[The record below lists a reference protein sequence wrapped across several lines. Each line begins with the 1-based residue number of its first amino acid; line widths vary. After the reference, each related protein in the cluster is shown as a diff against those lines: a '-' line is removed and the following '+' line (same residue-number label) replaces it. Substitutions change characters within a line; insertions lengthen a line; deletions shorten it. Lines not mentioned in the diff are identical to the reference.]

1 MANETEFDPDKLF
14 NDVSKAMQEDD
25 NANALSD
32 LLAQETPDDEE
43 QPDTTETPDEE
54 DGQPDEEVEEED
66 NSPHEEEESDEDDD
80 SNKAGKAAKKDKEPT
95 QEEKEVAELREQL
108 AAAQREAQ
116 ALRSQAGRVPSIQRK
131 MAELDK
137 KLEELRAASPSSQTS
152 TKIMPKVD
160 KLLEGIKETDPAL
173 ADVVAS
179 ALAAAIEGVDEE
191 TRTREVATLTLLRQ
205 QEEADYVEEQKRH
218 LLSMYPN
225 APEVFASPHWAEW
238 KKSQPQHVLELAG
251 SLNADAVAMAFELY
265 KKDMVAKYPQ
275 LAETESAATPK
286 VNTDPEAAK
295 KAEQLEQERL
305 KKKKSA
311 VNLDSSKP
319 SARVQ
324 EPKDPN
330 ALFNKLFAEISAE
343 ISGK

>member
-1 MANETEFDPDKLF
+1 MTDNKEFDANKLF
-14 NDVSKAMQEDD
+14 NDVSKAMQDDD
-25 NANALSD
+25 NANALSE
-32 LLAQETPDDEE
+32 LLAQETPEEE
-43 QPDTTETPDEE
+43 QLEETETPD
-54 DGQPDEEVEEED
+54 PKDEPEEEI
-66 NSPHEEEESDEDDD
+66 EEEENSPLEEEEEPEGSDK
-80 SNKAGKAAKKDKEPT
+80 SKKADKPEGKDKEQTP
-95 QEEKEVAELREQL
+95 EEKQVAELREQL

-152 TKIMPKVD
+152 TKIKPKVD

-173 ADVVAS
+173 AEAI
-179 ALAAAIEGVDEE
+179 AAAMGAAIEGVDEE
-191 TRTREVATLTLLRQ
+191 ARTREVATLTLLRE
-205 QEEADYVEEQKRH
+205 QEQAEYVEEQKRQ

-225 APEVFASPHWAEW
+225 APQVFASPHWAEW

-251 SLNADAVAMAFELY
+251 SNSAEAVAMAFDLY
-265 KKDMVAKYPQ
+265 KKDMMQKYPD
-275 LAETESAATPK
+275 LAKQESVVDTQG
-286 VNTDPEAAK
+286 DPEAIK

-305 KKKKSA
+305 KKKKGA
-311 VNLDSSKP
+311 VNLDSSKT

-330 ALFNKLFAEISAE
+330 ALFNKFFAEVSAE

>member
-1 MANETEFDPDKLF
+1 MTDNKEFDANKLF
-14 NDVSKAMQEDD
+14 NDVSKAMQDDD
-25 NANALSD
+25 NANTLSE
-32 LLAQETPDDEE
+32 LLAQETPEEE
-43 QPDTTETPDEE
+43 QLEETETPDLE
-54 DGQPDEEVEEED
+54 DEPEEEIEEEE
-66 NSPHEEEESDEDDD
+66 NSPHEEEEESED
-80 SNKAGKAAKKDKEPT
+80 SNKSKKADKT
-95 QEEKEVAELREQL
+95 EEKKEQTAEEKQVAELREQL

-152 TKIMPKVD
+152 AKIKPKVD
-160 KLLEGIKETDPAL
+160 KLLEGIKETDPAF
-173 ADVVAS
+173 AEAI
-179 ALAAAIEGVDEE
+179 AAAMGAAIEGVDEE
-191 TRTREVATLTLLRQ
+191 ARTREVATLTLLRE
-205 QEEADYVEEQKRH
+205 QEQAEYVEEQKRQ

-225 APEVFASPHWAEW
+225 APQVFASPHWAEW

-251 SLNADAVAMAFELY
+251 SNSAEAVAMAFDLY
-265 KKDMVAKYPQ
+265 KKDMMQKYPD
-275 LAETESAATPK
+275 LAKQESVVDTQG
-286 VNTDPEAAK
+286 DPEAIK

-305 KKKKSA
+305 KKKKGA
-311 VNLDSSKP
+311 VNLDSSKT

-330 ALFNKLFAEISAE
+330 ALFNKFFAEVSAE